1 MVVHLF
7 FGSRAEVSFFGSLVS
22 CIAHRKI
29 FTVMM
34 VMVLLLL
41 LLLLLRLLL
50 LPLMLMLM
58 LLMMKTASM
67 TVIPSRI
74 LRLLAVGLTVVIV
87 LSQA

>member
-34 VMVLLLL
+34 VMVL
-41 LLLLLRLLL
+41 LLL

>member
-1 MVVHLF
+1 
-7 FGSRAEVSFFGSLVS
+7 
-22 CIAHRKI
+22 
-29 FTVMM
+29 MM
-34 VMVLLLL
+34 VMVLLL

>member
-34 VMVLLLL
+34 VMVLLL

>member
-41 LLLLLRLLL
+41 LLLLRLLL

-74 LRLLAVGLTVVIV
+74 LRLIAVGLTVVIV